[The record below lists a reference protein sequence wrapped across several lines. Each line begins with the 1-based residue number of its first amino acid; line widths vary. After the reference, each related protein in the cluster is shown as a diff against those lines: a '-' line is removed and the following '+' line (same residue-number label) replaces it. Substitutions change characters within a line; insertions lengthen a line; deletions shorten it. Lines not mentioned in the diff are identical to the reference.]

1 MNGIILNR
9 QEQKLADLLLDVS
22 ATIEE
27 TRENLPPLVLRFAGG
42 WVRDK
47 CLGKES
53 QDVDIAINLLT
64 GTAFATQMKE
74 YLDDP
79 DHLKKHDLTPNDVHA
94 VHTIKANPDK
104 SKHLETVTTR
114 IFDLD
119 VDLVNLRKE
128 TYTDGSRNPE
138 VEFGTAE
145 EDALRRDA
153 TINALFYNIHTRQV
167 SRNS

>member
-1 MNGIILNR
+1 MGSLDLTAE
-9 QEQKLADLLLDVS
+9 EQKLSNLLLDVS
-22 ATIEE
+22 AYIDKS
-27 TRENLPPLVLRFAGG
+27 RDGLPPLVLRFAGG

-47 CLGKES
+47 CLGKQS
-53 QDVDIAINLLT
+53 QDVDIAINVLT
-64 GTAFATQMKE
+64 GTAFATKLKE
-74 YLDDP
+74 YLDDTAN
-79 DHLKKHDLTPNDVHA
+79 LAKHGLQVEDVRS

-104 SKHLETVTTR
+104 SKHLETVTTK

-138 VEFGTAE
+138 VEFGTAQ

-153 TINALFYNIHTRQV
+153 TINALFYNIHTGQV
-167 SRNS
+167 SSA